1 MVAAAVVGSAV
12 VGAAATSYSGRRAAD
27 AQRDAARESGQTELE
42 MFYQNRADFAPYR
55 ETGTAALNQLAQLY
69 GVAPDSYTQPMSY
82 DEFVSSDKYI
92 EPEVSTI
99 SVPGRRVG
107 RGPVRNTTQEIING
121 LTAQEQY
128 DQYVSGFQPERVEG
142 GSGAPDYSAFYESPD
157 YNFTY
162 DQGMRAVEQSLA
174 RRGLGGPENS
184 GAAMKELT
192 RFGQGLASQQF
203 NNYRNSLA
211 AMAGI
216 GQTATSQLGA
226 MGQQVAANVGAGQR
240 AAGDARASSYL
251 NQGQAV
257 SNIADS
263 YAQYSL
269 LQAGGYLG

>member
-12 VGAAATSYSGRRAAD
+12 VSAAASSYSGGKAAD
-27 AQRDAARESGQTELE
+27 AQANAAKKSGQTELE

-55 ETGTAALNQLAQLY
+55 EVGSKALNELASLY
-69 GVAPDSYTQPMSY
+69 GVAQEKPPELTFEEFIDSHYYSPSKRLAAE
-82 DEFVSSDKYI
+82 D
-92 EPEVSTI
+92 
-99 SVPGRRVG
+99 
-107 RGPVRNTTQEIING
+107 
-121 LTAQEQY
+121 Y
-128 DQYVSGFQPERVEG
+128 DQYMRDRQKI
-142 GSGAPDYSAFYESPD
+142 PDYSQKSFEGFYDSPD
-157 YNFTY
+157 YKFAY

-174 RRGLGGPENS
+174 RRGLGGPESS
-184 GAAMKELT
+184 GAAMKELA
-192 RFGQGLASQQF
+192 RFGSGLASQQF
-203 NNYRNSLA
+203 GNYKNTLS